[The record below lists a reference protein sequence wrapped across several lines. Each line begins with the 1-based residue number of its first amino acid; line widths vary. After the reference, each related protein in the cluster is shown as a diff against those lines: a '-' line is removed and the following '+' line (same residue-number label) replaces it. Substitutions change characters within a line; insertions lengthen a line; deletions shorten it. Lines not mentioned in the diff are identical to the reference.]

1 MNQIND
7 KLPKVGVTIFSVMT
21 ALANKFE
28 AINLAQ
34 GFPDFGNDPMLVEM
48 VCKHMLNGA
57 NQYAPMQGAASLR
70 QAISKIVNDKYG
82 VYYDPDLQ
90 ITVTSGATE
99 AIYSAITCLA
109 GADTEFIVLEPCYDC
124 YIPAIELN
132 GGKALT
138 VKLKYPTY
146 EVDWDAIKDAIS
158 NKTVA
163 IILNSPNNPTGSVLN
178 SEDIETLADIIRE
191 TNIKI
196 ISDEVY
202 EHIQFE
208 GEHYG
213 MARHPELRERSFI
226 ISSFGKSLHVTGWKV
241 GYCIAPTEMTAL
253 FRKVHQFVN
262 FCTIHPVQLGI
273 ADYIEENGMELFLQ
287 LKNFYREKRDY
298 FSKRMKS
305 TYFEE
310 IPSKGTYFQLYSY
323 KEISFLND
331 LQFCRELATKY
342 GVAAIPVSEF
352 YSDRHDDK
360 VIRFCFA
367 KQEETLS
374 NSAKKL
380 CQLNKI

>member
-48 VCKHMLNGA
+48 VYKHMLNGT
-57 NQYAPMQGAASLR
+57 NQYAPMQGAEPLR
-70 QAISKIVNDKYG
+70 QAISKIVNSKYG
-82 VYYDPDLQ
+82 VYYDPDSQ

-99 AIYSAITCLA
+99 AIYSAIACIA

-132 GGKALT
+132 GSKAVS

-146 EVDWDAIKDAIS
+146 EVNWDAVKDAIS

-163 IILNSPNNPTGSVLN
+163 IIINSPNNPTGSVLS
-178 SEDIETLADIIRE
+178 SEDIEVLANIVRE
-191 TNIKI
+191 TDIKI

-208 GEHYG
+208 GVHYG
-213 MARHPELRERSFI
+213 LARHPELKERSFI

-241 GYCIAPTEMTAL
+241 GYCLASDEMTTV
-253 FRKVHQFVN
+253 FRKVHQFIN

-273 ADYIEENGMELFLQ
+273 ADYIEFKGMELFLQ
-287 LKNFYREKRDY
+287 LKNFYRAKRDY
-298 FSKRMKS
+298 FSELVKD
-305 TYFEE
+305 TCFIE
-310 IPSKGTYFQLYSY
+310 IPSKGTYFQLYSFN
-323 KEISFLND
+323 EISHLSD
-331 LQFCRELATKY
+331 LEFCNELVANY
-342 GVAAIPVSEF
+342 GVAAIPVSAF
-352 YSDRHDDK
+352 YSDHHDDK
-360 VIRFCFA
+360 VIRFCYA
-367 KQEETLS
+367 KKEETLS

-380 CQLNKI
+380 CQLSKI